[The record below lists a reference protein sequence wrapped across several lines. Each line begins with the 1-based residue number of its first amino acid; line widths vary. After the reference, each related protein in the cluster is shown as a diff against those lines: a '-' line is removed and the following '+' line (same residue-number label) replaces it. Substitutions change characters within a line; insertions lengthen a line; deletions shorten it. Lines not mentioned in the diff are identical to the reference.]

1 MWQETNNE
9 LHKQFI
15 FKDFVEAFGF
25 MTQVAE
31 VAEKQQH
38 HPRWQNVWN
47 KVDIWLSTHDSG
59 NIVSEKDHEL
69 AKAIDKIITK
79 K

>member
-1 MWQETNNE
+1 MWQEIDNE

-15 FKDFVEAFGF
+15 FKDFVEAFSF
-25 MTQVAE
+25 MTQVVE
-31 VAEKQQH
+31 LAEKQQH

-69 AKAIDKIITK
+69 AKEIDKIITK

>member
-47 KVDIWLSTHDSG
+47 KVDIWLSTHESG

-69 AKAIDKIITK
+69 ANAIDKIITK

>member
-47 KVDIWLSTHDSG
+47 KVDIWLSTHESG
-59 NIVSEKDHEL
+59 DIVSEKDHEL
-69 AKAIDKIITK
+69 ANAIDKIITK
-79 K
+79 N

>member
-15 FKDFVEAFGF
+15 FKDFVEAFDF
-25 MTQVAE
+25 MTQVAGL
-31 VAEKQQH
+31 AEQHHH

-47 KVDIWLSTHDSG
+47 KVDIWLSTHEAG
-59 NIVSEKDHEL
+59 NQVTDKDYKL
-69 AKAIDKIITK
+69 AEAIDKIIIK

>member
-15 FKDFVEAFGF
+15 FKDFTEAFEF
-25 MTQVAE
+25 MTKVAKL
-31 VAEKQQH
+31 AEEQQH

-47 KVDIWLSTHDSG
+47 KVDIWLSTHEKG
-59 NIVSEKDHEL
+59 NAVTDKDRRMAETIDAL
-69 AKAIDKIITK
+69 EAKT
-79 K
+79 

>member
-47 KVDIWLSTHDSG
+47 KVDIWLSTHESG

-69 AKAIDKIITK
+69 ANAIDKIITK
-79 K
+79 N

>member
-31 VAEKQQH
+31 LAEKQQH

-47 KVDIWLSTHDSG
+47 KVDIWLSTHESG

-69 AKAIDKIITK
+69 ANAIDKIITK
-79 K
+79 N